1 MFIGMDIARQTQK
14 LIDIT
19 LTNGTCKGMTIPERI
34 AYEMGI
40 QNTLS
45 ALVAV
50 LNADDGEYVVHMS
63 GKEDIEEYMVDEFN

>member
-1 MFIGMDIARQTQK
+1 MFIGMDIAKQTK
-14 LIDIT
+14 ELIDTT
-19 LTNGTCKGMTIPERI
+19 LTNGTCKGMTIPERR